1 MPAIAAG
8 SDRGWA
14 LTNMTIY
21 DYHMTMSKDRTV
33 KVATLKARLSEYL
46 RAVRSGRT
54 VVVCDRDTPVARLV
68 PYTPEGSVLMVRE
81 PTRALHAVALP
92 KPLGKR
98 VDSLSALLEERQSS
112 R

>member
-1 MPAIAAG
+1 MRACLG
-8 SDRGWA
+8 Q
-14 LTNMTIY
+14 LVKMTKC
-21 DYHMTMSKDRTV
+21 DYHVTMSKERLV

-46 RAVRSGRT
+46 RAARGGHT

-68 PYTPEGSVLMVRE
+68 PYAATGGALMVRE
-81 PTRALHAVALP
+81 PTRSLRSVVLP

-98 VDSLSALLEERQSS
+98 VDSLSALLDERQSS

>member
-1 MPAIAAG
+1 
-8 SDRGWA
+8 
-14 LTNMTIY
+14 
-21 DYHMTMSKDRTV
+21 MTMSKDRTV
-33 KVATLKARLSEYL
+33 NVATLKARLSEYL
-46 RAVRSGRT
+46 RAARGGHT

-68 PYTPEGSVLMVRE
+68 PYTAAGPTLVVRE
-81 PTRALHAVALP
+81 PTRSLRSVVLP